1 MVEKDKIANYFL
13 RRKIF
18 SSIMMF
24 NGLWSRENP
33 SIFYRCIPYC
43 AISVILIAFYAAIN
57 HIRIHITD
65 LKLVMKSASVIFSGI
80 AALAKLMCYTF
91 YRQDLDKVRYTLDS
105 LVQEQLDGKLIS
117 IVLKPLLITQRFFKV
132 HVVSSYMVGVVIIGI
147 PLAVALKQNLL
158 STGPIN
164 YPQFTPLDY
173 GFEVARGSVMYFL
186 SLTFE
191 IYYLTAG
198 ICITVGVDNFFLF
211 YTCELVGQLCVL
223 THQAKNMKTSEM
235 TYEKFVKIV
244 KTHCQ
249 LIECKDILEKVHS
262 PIILVMFTMNAIV
275 LCSLLFTMNQAER
288 ITVKHILSLLPHICS
303 KILQSAAYAWP
314 GTLVIEHSKEFQDA
328 IYGCGWNEFSDNKR
342 IIPFIMLIVM
352 QRTMSLTACS
362 LLLISVD
369 LITSLLNTT
378 CSYFL
383 LLQSMNEQE

>member
-1 MVEKDKIANYFL
+1 
-13 RRKIF
+13 
-18 SSIMMF
+18 
-24 NGLWSRENP
+24 
-33 SIFYRCIPYC
+33 
-43 AISVILIAFYAAIN
+43 
-57 HIRIHITD
+57 
-65 LKLVMKSASVIFSGI
+65 
-80 AALAKLMCYTF
+80 
-91 YRQDLDKVRYTLDS
+91 
-105 LVQEQLDGKLIS
+105 
-117 IVLKPLLITQRFFKV
+117 
-132 HVVSSYMVGVVIIGI
+132 MVGVVIIGI

-275 LCSLLFTMNQAER
+275 LCSLLFTMNQVR
-288 ITVKHILSLLPHICS
+288 I
-303 KILQSAAYAWP
+303 
-314 GTLVIEHSKEFQDA
+314 F
-328 IYGCGWNEFSDNKR
+328 
-342 IIPFIMLIVM
+342 
-352 QRTMSLTACS
+352 
-362 LLLISVD
+362 
-369 LITSLLNTT
+369 
-378 CSYFL
+378 
-383 LLQSMNEQE
+383 